1 MIEYDADGVWLIGD
15 MSLCDIIASVSCV
28 SPTCVDDMKDD
39 AVKHADRGQGPQWIV
54 GNGASFYEHLHMT
67 SLPPPTEAAL

>member
-28 SPTCVDDMKDD
+28 SPTCVDDMKDEL
-39 AVKHADRGQGPQWIV
+39 V
-54 GNGASFYEHLHMT
+54 
-67 SLPPPTEAAL
+67 EAAEKELKKAFKGWKTK

>member
-1 MIEYDADGVWLIGD
+1 MEYDADGVWLIGD

-54 GNGASFYEHLHMT
+54 GNGASFMST
-67 SLPPPTEAAL
+67 ST